1 MNCPKCGSEKL
12 ENEFQQALSSA
23 LVRTWKDKSYHV
35 AEEKEVMRLASFL
48 TTNNIQNVFK
58 SISDTEKKGF
68 SDEEI
73 ELKRI
78 DVEGNEIEFSF
89 MLPNG
94 AYIHKRVEVLEQ
106 EEMVK
111 DVYNKYT
118 SILSELKERQK
129 ELEEKAKEEYEAEKK
144 RKEIERIVE
153 EYPKLEDQNRVLKA
167 ELKKLENEIELLK
180 AIVRKKVQESE
191 IELAETDELTEEEK
205 EYLREKVFS
214 DDC

>member
-1 MNCPKCGSEKL
+1 MSEKIEKL
-12 ENEFQQALSSA
+12 EKEFQQALSSA
-23 LVRTWKDKSYHV
+23 LVRIWEDKSYHV
-35 AEEKEVMRLASFL
+35 AKEKEVMRLASFI

-58 SISDTEKKGF
+58 SISDAEKKGF
-68 SDEEI
+68 SDGEI

-78 DVEGNEIEFSF
+78 DVEGNEIKFSF
-89 MLPNG
+89 RLPNG

-167 ELKKLENEIELLK
+167 ELKKLENEIEILK
-180 AIVRKKVQESE
+180 AIIRKKVQYSE
-191 IELAETDELTEEEK
+191 IEPETDELTEEEK
-205 EYLREKVFS
+205 EYLREKVFP